1 MKIHNQLPQV
11 RRPLPGRVQTQDVK
25 GGPQPPHDE
34 EPSILK
40 AALLGA
46 GYGALVGAGTA
57 LLYSSQPLTTATG
70 YHMAG
75 IAAGGI
81 GGAAVLGR
89 AMQPKVEAPAS
100 YALGALAGAGVTW
113 GTSAFGLLHQ
123 PVVGAVAGAA
133 LGALYGGIGALVMH
147 KPGGGGQ

>member
-1 MKIHNQLPQV
+1 MNIQRQQSFV
-11 RRPLPGRVQTQDVK
+11 QRPFPRLIKAEPSK
-25 GGPQPPHDE
+25 GGPQPPRDE

-40 AALLGA
+40 SALLGA

-57 LLYSSQPLTTATG
+57 LLYNAQPLTTATG

-81 GGAAVLGR
+81 GGAALLGP

-100 YALGALAGAGVTW
+100 YALGALAGAGITW

-133 LGALYGGIGALVMH
+133 LGAFYGAIGALVLH
-147 KPGGGGQ
+147 KPGGDAQ